1 MADVLPDQVRGT
13 TFVGTYEG
21 DALGGVGDAHAMTTL
36 WTVERV
42 YAGGP
47 LPQRFSFQTP
57 ACAWVN
63 LTPGSRYLFSTS
75 VNGLGGQGLAAGQP
89 SVADSLAWEL
99 LADGAVRLAPF
110 DTYQVSDYDSE
121 ELRVISTFEDALWS
135 VAPDAGDG
143 DAPAPGSTTDFG
155 CTASA
160 LVASP
165 EQARGTT
172 FVGTYLGDEV
182 LPGPGEGDVR
192 AYWSVQRVYAGAPLP
207 ELLTLRSNGCAQTT
221 LEPGRRYLFSTA
233 DATRAQ
239 LAQLARVGAGRR
251 RQPPP
256 GTVRRLGQR
265 GCLWAGGEGAHVDR
279 RGAGSGRGRGRRRHV
294 AGACRRPN
302 PRLTRWTVPR
312 PWPSG
317 GSGAAP

>member
-1 MADVLPDQVRGT
+1 VADVLPDQVRGT
-13 TFVGTYEG
+13 TFLGTYEG
-21 DALGGVGDAHAMTTL
+21 DALGGVGDAHALTTL
-36 WTVERV
+36 WTVEHV

-63 LTPGSRYLFSTS
+63 LTPGTRYLFSTS
-75 VNGLGGQGLAAGQP
+75 VRGLDGEGLASGQP
-89 SVADSLAWEL
+89 SVADSLAWEV

-143 DAPAPGSTTDFG
+143 DAPVPGSTTDFG

-160 LVASP
+160 SVASP

-207 ELLTLRSNGCAQTT
+207 ELLTLRSNGCAETT

-233 DATRAQ
+233 DALSPSWPNSLAWELADDDSVHLAPFADLTSKDLYGPAAQAPMSIGEALAAVAAEAGDGMPPVRAGD
-239 LAQLARVGAGRR
+239 RT
-251 RQPPP
+251 P
-256 GTVRRLGQR
+256 G
-265 GCLWAGGEGAHVDR
+265 
-279 RGAGSGRGRGRRRHV
+279 
-294 AGACRRPN
+294 
-302 PRLTRWTVPR
+302 
-312 PWPSG
+312 
-317 GSGAAP
+317 